1 MKIFA
6 KIRFYWG
13 AFVISFIVALL
24 MIPLITIFRS
34 HKGEIMHYLNRVILF
49 LMGAKVEQVGEVDP
63 DADMIVMNHQ
73 GIIDIIGMEAL
84 QKEHLRWVAKKE
96 LFDTPWFGYLLKN
109 GDMISIDREN
119 KKGLIKMIRDV
130 KESLEVKHRK
140 VVIFPEG
147 TRATHQK
154 LLPFKSGTKFIAENM
169 KLKVQPVVIT
179 GSKWVL
185 NEHNR
190 TSHSGTVRYI
200 YLPTVNVGRSEE
212 NWFEALHEQMQKE
225 IDREFH
231 HHHRSR

>member
-24 MIPLITIFRS
+24 MIPLITVFRS
-34 HKGEIMHYLNRVILF
+34 HKGMIMHYLNRAILF
-49 LMGAKVEQVGEVDP
+49 LMGSKVVQVGEADP

-73 GIIDIIGMEAL
+73 GIVDIIGMEAL
-84 QKEHLRWVAKKE
+84 QKGHLRWVAKKE
-96 LFDTPWFGYLLKN
+96 LFETVWFGHLLKN

-130 KESLEVKHRK
+130 KEAREVKHRK
-140 VVIFPEG
+140 VAIFPEG
-147 TRATHQK
+147 TRATQQK
-154 LLPFKSGTKFIAENM
+154 LLPFKLGTKFIAENM
-169 KLKVQPVVIT
+169 KLKIQPVVIT

-190 TSHSGTVRYI
+190 SGHNGTIKYI
-200 YLPTVNVGRSEE
+200 YLPTIDVGEAE
-212 NWFEALHEQMQKE
+212 KTWFEELHAKMQKE
-225 IDREFH
+225 IDHEFH